1 MRIDRYWK
9 QAAAGLLAMMMF
21 MTAGGGMDSFA
32 MTDSQP
38 FKAQGQALTAPDKII
53 IKDDQ
58 DQGQSAQSGQMAP
71 VIQQIQSTNGQAG
84 QSGGSQAA
92 GQANGGQANGGQTA
106 GQANG
111 GQAAGQANAGQTAVS
126 SQAAAASQ
134 PVIQTKA
141 QVAQF
146 GEVSTPKTDTSSLF
160 GQGRLTMLANHDT
173 NAQLLSVI
181 IENGEGGLIVV
192 DGGWTNNTE
201 YLLNQIK
208 QKGGHVKAWLITH
221 PDSDHAG
228 ALADILYK
236 HNGEITID
244 GIYYSFHEDSWYAE
258 KDAEVANMVA
268 YLKGAFALVP
278 QDTLHGDIV
287 SGQVI
292 DAGPAKIQVLN
303 KAYKATS
310 DFVNNSSVAYMVSLN
325 GTNVVFLGDLARA
338 GGEMLMADHDLRA
351 LKCDVV
357 QLAHHGQNGVDYE
370 VYKALKPSVALWPT
384 PQWLWDNDGGSGAGT
399 GPWLTQETKN
409 WMVRLGIKTS
419 YCIKDGDQVIE

>member
-58 DQGQSAQSGQMAP
+58 DQGQSAQSGQTAP
-71 VIQQIQSTNGQAG
+71 VIQQIQSTNG
-84 QSGGSQAA
+84 QAA

-134 PVIQTKA
+134 PVIQAKA